1 MKGTYEIVA
10 ATGALA
16 GTKGAGTYTGHFT
29 AGQVPGELGRHELGR
44 PSHELICIGDRGLV
58 AAVPCIFSFLMAR
71 LSDPSGPILPFRLGS
86 ACAGL

>member
-29 AGQVPGELGRHELGR
+29 AEDKFQVNWDGM
-44 PSHELICIGDRGLV
+44 S
-58 AAVPCIFSFLMAR
+58 
-71 LSDPSGPILPFRLGS
+71 SGGPRTN
-86 ACAGL
+86 